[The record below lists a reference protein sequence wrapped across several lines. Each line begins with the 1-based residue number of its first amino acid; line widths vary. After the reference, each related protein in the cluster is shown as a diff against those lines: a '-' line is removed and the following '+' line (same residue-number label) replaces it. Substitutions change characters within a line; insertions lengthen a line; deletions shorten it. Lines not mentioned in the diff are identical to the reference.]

1 MYFDENFNENE
12 LEDLSLAN
20 FMTIANKA
28 YILYLNQKIGDLN
41 INMEQIPLI
50 FELDKKDSISKK
62 ELAKYLFMNDRNTT
76 KAFMELYHL
85 GIIDK
90 NYIPEENDDKK
101 SHVKLSLTSYG
112 KYIASEIRKIDQE
125 WEELIYNN
133 IESADKE
140 KIIENMKDVA
150 VSSIKT
156 NEDNDIFEKNKSKI
170 LKTKAI
176 ADRVISRLF
185 DCDIDND
192 YSNFRKDCFN
202 MFKNHNKDYDCE
214 FGDSFHFRNHSNGRM
229 HRNRRGPF

>member
-140 KIIENMKDVA
+140 KIIENMKEVA

-156 NEDNDIFEKNKSKI
+156 NEDNDIF
-170 LKTKAI
+170 
-176 ADRVISRLF
+176 
-185 DCDIDND
+185 
-192 YSNFRKDCFN
+192 
-202 MFKNHNKDYDCE
+202 
-214 FGDSFHFRNHSNGRM
+214 
-229 HRNRRGPF
+229 